1 MNINLQPL
9 FEAAITFIF
18 AILTRYLVPWIRDKL
33 DDQQQQRLLAAVDVA
48 VYAAEKAYGS
58 GEGQKMLKYAE
69 EYLKSL
75 GYDLDPFE
83 LCIMIDAAIKHMEQL
98 EQPAEELVDMPEEAP
113 AANAAAADEEP
124 TIED

>member
-9 FEAAITFIF
+9 FEAAITIIF

-33 DDQQQQRLLAAVDVA
+33 DDQQEQRLLTAVDVA

-58 GEGQKMLKYAE
+58 GEGQKKLQYAQKYLE
-69 EYLKSL
+69 SQ

-98 EQPAEELVDMPEEAP
+98 EIPEDVPEDDP
-113 AANAAAADEEP
+113 KDEPRSVIEP
-124 TIED
+124 PEDEN

>member
-9 FEAAITFIF
+9 FEAAITVIF

-58 GEGQKMLKYAE
+58 GEGQKKLKYAE

-98 EQPAEELVDMPEEAP
+98 EQPAEELVDVPEEAP
-113 AANAAAADEEP
+113 AAEAAAADEEP

>member
-9 FEAAITFIF
+9 FEAAITIIF

-33 DDQQQQRLLAAVDVA
+33 DDQQQQ
-48 VYAAEKAYGS
+48 AYGS
-58 GEGQKMLKYAE
+58 GEGQKKLKYAE

-98 EQPAEELVDMPEEAP
+98 EIPEDVPEDDP
-113 AANAAAADEEP
+113 KDEPRSVIEP
-124 TIED
+124 PEDEN